1 MATISN
7 KIEIINRMVKR
18 LETYLEAL
26 PENKWS
32 VPSKCDLWEV
42 RDVVSHLGGAAKR
55 QADSMIKGR
64 EGTAEPP
71 TNFARPEASSMS
83 SSNAE
88 RDIEQRKLL
97 GSNLFNAY
105 IANHAELY
113 ELLKSFANDEW
124 ETPCWH
130 ARRGAI
136 PASDYVD
143 LRLQEL
149 VIHDWDIRA
158 SIDSSV
164 SLDEEGSEALLSVAQ
179 TWLSMTFRPGQEVH
193 QNISF
198 RFLVDG
204 HPDYSHDVISN
215 GSTFSITEVSSK
227 NPNVTINCDKDSYLL
242 LVYGR
247 ILASDKGTGLRI
259 HVQGDESLLI
269 LFEEWFKG
277 L

>member
-1 MATISN
+1 MVTISN
-7 KIEIINRMVKR
+7 KIEIINRLVKR
-18 LETYLEAL
+18 LQTYLEAL

-42 RDVVSHLGGAAKR
+42 RDVVSHLSGAAKR
-55 QADSMIKGR
+55 QAESMTKGR
-64 EGTAEPP
+64 AGTAEPP
-71 TNFARPEASSMS
+71 PNFANPDASAMS
-83 SSNAE
+83 SGNAE

-105 IANHAELY
+105 IVNHSELY
-113 ELLKSFANDEW
+113 ELLQSFGNDEW

-164 SLDEEGSEALLSVAQ
+164 SLDEDGSEALLSVAQ
-179 TWLSMTFRPGQEVH
+179 TWLSMTFRPGQEAP

-204 HPDYSHDVISN
+204 HPGYSHDVVSN
-215 GSTFSITEVSSK
+215 GSTFSITKISSK
-227 NPNVTINCDKDSYLL
+227 DPDITINCDKDSYLL

-247 ILASDKGTGLRI
+247 ILASDKGTGLPI
-259 HVQGDESLLI
+259 KIQGDASLLI